1 MPALKLSYD
10 YLPFDLKQCFSYF
23 ALFPEDYEFGSE
35 ELIHLWIG
43 LGILHSSDHNKRIED
58 IGMSYLNDLVN
69 HGFLKKN
76 EKDDGSSYYIVHDLL
91 HELAVKVS
99 SYECL
104 SIRSSSVRSV
114 KIPPYVRHL
123 SIIIENTVVKDRMT
137 FENFKKEMIALGKRL
152 KVENLRTL
160 MLFGEHHGS
169 FVNIF
174 GDLLREAR
182 AFRTIYLSGL
192 SYNVD
197 KDMLF
202 NFSKLVHLRY
212 LRIKSVW
219 NADLCFPTS
228 LVRLYHL
235 EVPDLK
241 EWIGS
246 FRLKGHISNLVE
258 LRHFLVPYYYEPS
271 LHAGIY
277 EVGKLEFLQE
287 LRKFNVRNENG
298 FELSQL
304 GKLAELGG
312 SLQICDLEK
321 VQTKEEADESK
332 LIHKSRLH
340 KLELEWNISRT
351 NKDPT
356 REKDVLESLR
366 PHSNLQNLC
375 IKGHGGINC
384 PTWLGA
390 NLCVKNL
397 EYLELHNMPWI
408 DLPPLG
414 DMFLVDESGEEHLC
428 CTQSPIFNNLKFLRL
443 SCIQRLRKWAV
454 SCPHSVRYQNLK
466 RLELTKT
473 TNVESSCGGNGA
485 RYFFNHLKVLIIHD
499 CPELFEVPFFH
510 PICCQQE
517 APWLGFLD

>member
-1 MPALKLSYD
+1 MPALKLSND

-58 IGMSYLNDLVN
+58 IGMSYLNDSVN

-114 KIPPYVRHL
+114 KIPPYVRHF
-123 SIIIENTVVKDRMT
+123 SIIIENIVVKDRMT

-219 NADLCFPTS
+219 NADLCLPTS

-235 EVPDLK
+235 EVLDLK

-246 FRLKGHISNLVE
+246 FRLKGHISNL
-258 LRHFLVPYYYEPS
+258 PS

-312 SLQICDLEK
+312 SPQICDLGK

-332 LIHKSRLH
+332 LIHKSR
-340 KLELEWNISRT
+340 
-351 NKDPT
+351 
-356 REKDVLESLR
+356 LR

-397 EYLELHNMPWI
+397 ESLELHNVPWI

-517 APWLGFLD
+517 APWLSFLD